1 MADVRVVILRMS
13 RVPALDA
20 TGAHVLGDA
29 IRRLRGRGITV
40 LLSGITP
47 DHDQVLATLG
57 VADDLRRDG
66 LVFADTPAAIAHA
79 RELLRGTV
87 TT

>member
-1 MADVRVVILRMS
+1 MS
-13 RVPALDA
+13 RVTTMDA

-47 DHDQVLATLG
+47 AHDQVLATLG

-66 LVFADTPAAIAHA
+66 LVFPDTPAAIRYA
-79 RELLRGTV
+79 RGIALPVAGSPSDRP
-87 TT
+87 